1 MIYTLTLNPSIDY
14 IVHIDQLKTG
24 EVNRMTADFKLPGGK
39 GINVSRILQR
49 IDTSSCPLGFLGG
62 FTGDFIEKWLI
73 EEGIQSQFTKVKE
86 DTRINVKLK
95 AEEETEINGQGPAL
109 AEDEINR
116 LKFILS
122 ELVTSGDIVVLSGS
136 TPAGLR
142 KDFYQE
148 LIHII
153 KENGAEF
160 VIDTTGDDL
169 LAALPEK
176 PLLVKPNNHEL
187 AELYQTTLHSLDDI
201 IVYGKKL
208 LNDGAQNVIISMA
221 GDGALLITED
231 GTYLSNV
238 LKHPVKNSVGAGD
251 SMIAGFI
258 GNFSQSKD
266 PLESFKWGVACG
278 SATTFSDDLATE
290 TLIKELFPEVTVKN
304 IEEDYNENQ

>member
-14 IVHIDQLKTG
+14 IVHVNQLKTG
-24 EVNRMTADFKLPGGK
+24 EINRMTADFKLPGGK

-49 IDTSSCPLGFLGG
+49 IKTNSCPLGFLGG

-73 EEGIQSQFTKVKE
+73 EEGIQSQFTRVKE

-95 AEEETEINGQGPAL
+95 ADEETEINGQGPTL

-116 LKFILS
+116 LKFTLAEQI
-122 ELVTSGDIVVLSGS
+122 TTGDIVILSGS
-136 TPAGLR
+136 TPSGLR

-148 LIHII
+148 LIQII

-160 VIDTTGDDL
+160 VIDTTGEDL
-169 LAALPEK
+169 SAALSK
-176 PLLVKPNNHEL
+176 GPLLVKPNNHEL
-187 AELYQTTLHSLDDI
+187 ADLYQTTLNSLDDI
-201 IVYGKKL
+201 ITYGKQL
-208 LNDGAQNVIISMA
+208 LEDGAKNAIISMA
-221 GDGALLITED
+221 GDGALLVTQE

-238 LKHPVKNSVGAGD
+238 LKREVKNSVGAGD

-258 GNFSQSKD
+258 GNFSQTED
-266 PLESFKWGVACG
+266 PKTAFKWGVACG

-290 TLIKELFPEVTVKN
+290 EFINELLPEVTIKN
-304 IEEDYNENQ
+304 I